1 MVKGIPEMDQL
12 ETPGG
17 GRIQPKLSALLK
29 YKTLL
34 ISSHITP
41 PVVWVKFPNVLYVR
55 LFENCEKTWV
65 SYLD

>member
-29 YKTLL
+29 YETLL
-34 ISSHITP
+34 ISSHIIP
-41 PVVWVKFPNVLYVR
+41 PLV
-55 LFENCEKTWV
+55 
-65 SYLD
+65 